1 MSTTDWRERIVI
13 DPAIHHGVPCIKGT
27 RVPVSVL
34 VGSIANGDSISDLLA
49 AYPHLT
55 EADIHAALK
64 FAAEAVN
71 HADFIPLP
79 LLHVPFA
86 IHEED
91 HAHRPP
97 PREFQSLR

>member
-13 DPAIHHGVPCIKGT
+13 DSTIHHGVPCIKGT

-34 VGSIANGDSISDLLA
+34 VGSIADGDSIGDLLS

-71 HADFIPLP
+71 HTDFIPLAGKG
-79 LLHVPFA
+79 HV
-86 IHEED
+86 
-91 HAHRPP
+91 
-97 PREFQSLR
+97 

>member
-1 MSTTDWRERIVI
+1 MPTTDWRERIVI

-34 VGSIANGDSISDLLA
+34 VSSIADGDSISDLLG
-49 AYPHLT
+49 AYSHLT
-55 EADIHAALK
+55 EADVHAALK

-79 LLHVPFA
+79 PQGVR
-86 IHEED
+86 I
-91 HAHRPP
+91 
-97 PREFQSLR
+97 REP